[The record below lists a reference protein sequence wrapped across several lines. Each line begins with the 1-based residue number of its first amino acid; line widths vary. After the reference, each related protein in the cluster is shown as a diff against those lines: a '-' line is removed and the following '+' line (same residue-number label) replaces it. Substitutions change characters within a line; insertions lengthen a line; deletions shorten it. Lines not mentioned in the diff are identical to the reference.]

1 MIPLYG
7 FLEGDT
13 LGLLMLAQ
21 PETKLSALAEQLCA
35 AARMRADLGPNVRIL
50 IDGVELDPE
59 LSVGDA
65 NITAL
70 QRFDVRRAAH
80 AAQEVEP

>member
-21 PETKLSALAEQLCA
+21 PETTLAQLAQQLCA
-35 AARMRADLGPNVRIL
+35 AARMRVDPGPDLRIEVA
-50 IDGVELDPE
+50 GAALDPR
-59 LSVGDA
+59 LTVGEA
-65 NITAL
+65 NLAPL
-70 QRFDVRRAAH
+70 QRFDVRRTQRAG
-80 AAQEVEP
+80 QEA

>member
-21 PETKLSALAEQLCA
+21 PETTLAQLAQQLCS
-35 AARMRADLGPNVRIL
+35 AARLRVDPAPDLSIL
-50 IDGVELDPE
+50 VAGAALDPRLTVSE
-59 LSVGDA
+59 A
-65 NITAL
+65 NLAPL
-70 QRFDVRRAAH
+70 QRFDVRRARR
-80 AAQEVEP
+80 QE

>member
-21 PETKLSALAEQLCA
+21 PETTLGALAQQLCA
-35 AARMRADLGPNVRIL
+35 AARMRVDIGPHLAIL
-50 IDGVELDPE
+50 VNGVEFDPR

-65 NITAL
+65 NFVPL
-70 QRFDVRRAAH
+70 QRFDVRKKKH
-80 AAQEVEP
+80 EVEP